1 MWFNNKLIL
10 IRKMSPPGFEPGF
23 PESQS
28 EVLTKLDYSNILV
41 SNGFNFNEVYPNL
54 KKFIII

>member
-1 MWFNNKLIL
+1 
-10 IRKMSPPGFEPGF
+10 MSPPGFEPGF

-41 SNGFNFNEVYPNL
+41 SYGFNFDEVYGNL
-54 KKFIII
+54 KKILTYLILIK

>member
-1 MWFNNKLIL
+1 
-10 IRKMSPPGFEPGF
+10 MSPPGFEPGF

-41 SNGFNFNEVYPNL
+41 YNGFNFGQVYPNL
-54 KKFIII
+54 NKTHNDLIFD